1 MQMNNEELEKFV
13 EETINENK
21 LNKINN
27 IYLSNRQ
34 IQILN
39 RYNIDYKNAVDIS
52 DLIFKVEEF
61 INENYS
67 YDDISDL
74 EVICFFFKYLDF
86 ISNKFYTNIVWKYI
100 NEE

>member
-74 EVICFFFKYLDF
+74 EVLSQELSEFNYYHNT
-86 ISNKFYTNIVWKYI
+86 NK
-100 NEE
+100 